1 MTQVPEQRRP
11 GVGGLPVA
19 VRDRD
24 ELLLAVEAHTDDH
37 ETAQPFLLEANVEVD
52 PVSPEVHVV
61 PVRQVAGHEGAVLV
75 LPGRGEPGDH
85 RSRQPSRRTEEPL
98 EGRDEVACRQSVQ
111 VQQRQDLGDL
121 RRPPTPRRD
130 DDGLELGLFTGRL
143 VDTTVVHPRCFDL
156 DRSGHGLDLASPGVA
171 ISRHETVPVLIA
183 LVYELG
189 EIRVDLGL
197 QGSGQHRPRTFAAD
211 LVQAEATFRASLG
224 VVHYAQHRRPFLA
237 GALTPAARLGFQRG
251 RYVAPPD
258 EWVIHNFRSYLT
270 AQVGDPQGL
279 VIFRSHGRT
288 SAVGDN
294 REDACLPGLGGAV
307 RSPATRCPPLRGLSA
322 HDRGDLH
329 LVVRLSGAPDVT
341 VGTTRRPVAGP
352 FFRESRWPGGHPRPM
367 KCVVVVV
374 GRGRRMILA
383 AGSASLV

>member
-1 MTQVPEQRRP
+1 MLGREVEEAEQRPEVVAELLGGVAGMFTVFGVSHLGEHLLSERLDGLGQGVEDVRALVHPTPLLFGLGEHVSKRRPEPERTVSYRDDRCPHVAVTQVPEQRRP

-171 ISRHETVPVLIA
+171 VSRHETVPVLIT

-211 LVQAEATFRASLG
+211 LVKAEATFRARLV

-237 GALTPAARLGFQRG
+237 GALTPAARSDFNEEGTSRL
-251 RYVAPPD
+251 
-258 EWVIHNFRSYLT
+258 
-270 AQVGDPQGL
+270 
-279 VIFRSHGRT
+279 RT
-288 SAVGDN
+288 SG
-294 REDACLPGLGGAV
+294 
-307 RSPATRCPPLRGLSA
+307 
-322 HDRGDLH
+322 
-329 LVVRLSGAPDVT
+329 
-341 VGTTRRPVAGP
+341 
-352 FFRESRWPGGHPRPM
+352 
-367 KCVVVVV
+367 
-374 GRGRRMILA
+374 
-383 AGSASLV
+383 